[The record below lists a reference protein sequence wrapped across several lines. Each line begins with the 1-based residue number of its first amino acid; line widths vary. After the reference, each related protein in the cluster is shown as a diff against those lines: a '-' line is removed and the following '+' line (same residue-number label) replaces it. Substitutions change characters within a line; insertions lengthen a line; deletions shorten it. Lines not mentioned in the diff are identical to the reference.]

1 MLQMQQV
8 SHPEGK
14 YQMLESKNSPWLKL
28 SMTTRLV
35 LSVCSIISF
44 ILLIISIIVIN
55 RLSHETTS
63 KIQTSLSRVVE
74 TEASNIEQLF
84 LSRYKVLETAFEAPS
99 VKHWIET
106 REKPWE
112 EIDESTEYNSV
123 NKYLKQI
130 VNSEDEITSIFY
142 SPMTTGEYWDENGR
156 IPREYMTSSIKEVPW
171 WVKTTQANQGVV
183 NEPFEDSR
191 SKVVSAALSK
201 PVYSD
206 SGKLIAI
213 AGIDLKLETIQQQMK
228 ENAKFNDLG
237 NAFLFQDNGQLITL
251 PEGVELDQKDR
262 TLDFIDQVEANSGF
276 YNLKNEYNKLSFHQ
290 VIFDGSPQL
299 LALIK
304 IESEIPKMDWR
315 LALMYPQEKVDEPI
329 IDTTLQLIAFTII
342 LIVILGF
349 LLSTLIKL
357 GLKPLHEISDA
368 MARIVNGDGDL
379 TQRLVVK
386 DNNEIGKLAQMFN
399 EFVSNVNHV
408 VKESL
413 NVSTQV
419 SDSSERLQSMM
430 EQADSAVQSQNAEL
444 DMIATATTE
453 LSQAVNEISTNAEN
467 SSQATIEVQNQVNIG
482 MELVT
487 KADQQINT
495 LANSFRESET
505 LVTELN
511 VNSDKIGEV
520 LDVIGSI
527 ADQTNLLA
535 LNAAIEAARAGD
547 HGRGFA
553 VVADEVRTLA
563 KQTQDSTHNIQSIIN
578 TLRDNTKQVLTVM
591 VDNRQHAEQ
600 SVEDAKNI
608 HEQLTKL
615 TVEVENIQ
623 TQSLQIAEGTS
634 QQSLVLDDISRN
646 IVTTKDFSTST
657 SELMNESNS
666 ACGELKDESQALL
679 HNLNQ
684 FKVN

>member
-1 MLQMQQV
+1 MQQV

>member
-1 MLQMQQV
+1 
-8 SHPEGK
+8 
-14 YQMLESKNSPWLKL
+14 
-28 SMTTRLV
+28 
-35 LSVCSIISF
+35 
-44 ILLIISIIVIN
+44 
-55 RLSHETTS
+55 
-63 KIQTSLSRVVE
+63 
-74 TEASNIEQLF
+74 
-84 LSRYKVLETAFEAPS
+84 
-99 VKHWIET
+99 
-106 REKPWE
+106 
-112 EIDESTEYNSV
+112 
-123 NKYLKQI
+123 
-130 VNSEDEITSIFY
+130 
-142 SPMTTGEYWDENGR
+142 
-156 IPREYMTSSIKEVPW
+156 
-171 WVKTTQANQGVV
+171 
-183 NEPFEDSR
+183 
-191 SKVVSAALSK
+191 VVSAALSK

-251 PEGVELDQKDR
+251 PEGVELDKKDR

-276 YNLKNEYNKLSFHQ
+276 YNLKNEYKKLSFHQ

>member
-1 MLQMQQV
+1 
-8 SHPEGK
+8 
-14 YQMLESKNSPWLKL
+14 MLENKSSPLFKL
-28 SMTTRLV
+28 SMTRRLV
-35 LSVCSIISF
+35 LSVCSIVSL
-44 ILLIISIIVIN
+44 ILLVISIIIIN
-55 RLSHETTS
+55 RLSDETTLKTQS
-63 KIQTSLSRVVE
+63 SLARVVE

-99 VKHWIET
+99 VKSWIET
-106 REKPWE
+106 REIPWE
-112 EIDESTEYNSV
+112 EIDGNTEYNSV

-130 VNSEDEITSIFY
+130 VDSEDEITSIFY

-171 WVKTTQANQGVV
+171 WIKTTQANQGVV

-213 AGIDLKLETIQQQMK
+213 AGIDLKLETIQHQIK

-251 PEGVELDQKDR
+251 PEGVQLDKKQR
-262 TLDFIDQVEANSGF
+262 TLDFIEQEETNSGF
-276 YNLKNEYNKLSFHQ
+276 YNLKKENKKLSFHQ
-290 VIFDGSPQL
+290 VIFDGEPQL

-304 IESEIPKMDWR
+304 IESTKPQMDWR
-315 LALMYPQEKVDEPI
+315 LALMYPQEKIDEPI
-329 IDTTLQLIAFTII
+329 VDTTLQLITFTII
-342 LIVILGF
+342 LIVTLGL
-349 LLSTLIKL
+349 LLSFLIKL
-357 GLKPLHEISDA
+357 GLTPLHEISDA

-413 NVSTQV
+413 NVSSQV
-419 SDSSERLQSMM
+419 SESSERLQSMM
-430 EQADSAVQSQNAEL
+430 EQADDGVQSQNAEL

-453 LSQAVNEISTNAEN
+453 LSQAVNEISSNAEN
-467 SSQATIEVQNQVNIG
+467 SSQATIEVQNQVSIG

-578 TLRDNTKQVLTVM
+578 TLRENTKQVLTVM

-608 HEQLTKL
+608 HQQLTKL

-623 TQSLQIAEGTS
+623 SQSLQIAEGTS
-634 QQSLVLDDISRN
+634 QQSIVLDDISRN

>member
-1 MLQMQQV
+1 
-8 SHPEGK
+8 
-14 YQMLESKNSPWLKL
+14 MLENKNSPLFKL
-28 SMTTRLV
+28 SMTRRLV
-35 LSVCSIISF
+35 LSVCSIISI

-55 RLSHETTS
+55 RLSNETTS

-99 VKHWIET
+99 VKSWIET
-106 REKPWE
+106 REIPWE
-112 EIDESTEYNSV
+112 EINGNTEYNSV

-130 VNSEDEITSIFY
+130 VNSEDEITSMFY

-171 WVKTTQANQGVV
+171 WKKTMQANQGVV

-213 AGIDLKLETIQQQMK
+213 AGIDLKLEAIQQQIK
-228 ENAKFNDLG
+228 ENAKFNNLG
-237 NAFLFQDNGQLITL
+237 NAFLFQNNGQLITL
-251 PEGVELDQKDR
+251 PEGVELDKKER
-262 TLDFIDQVEANSGF
+262 TLDFIDQEEAHSGF
-276 YNLKNEYNKLSFHQ
+276 YNLKNEHKKLSFHQ
-290 VIFDGSPQL
+290 VIFDGAPQL

-304 IESEIPKMDWR
+304 IESKTPQMDWR

-329 IDTTLQLIAFTII
+329 IKTTIELVVFTFVLIIM
-342 LIVILGF
+342 LGF

-357 GLKPLHEISDA
+357 GLKPLREISDA
-368 MARIVNGDGDL
+368 MARVVNGDGDL
-379 TQRLVVK
+379 TQRLIVK

-419 SDSSERLQSMM
+419 SKSSERLQSMM
-430 EQADSAVQSQNAEL
+430 EQADGAVQSQNAEL

-467 SSQATIEVQNQVNIG
+467 SSQATIEVQNQVSIG

-520 LDVIGSI
+520 LDVIGTI

-535 LNAAIEAARAGD
+535 LNAAIEAARAGE

-608 HEQLTKL
+608 HQQLTKL

-623 TQSLQIAEGTS
+623 SQSLQIAEGTS
-634 QQSLVLDDISRN
+634 QQSIVLDDISRN